1 MDILPLPA
9 GQAHIEVCFSYD
21 INGILEVEV
30 TDHEKKQIRK
40 KVLTSDCF
48 RMSESEFNTRL
59 EALQT
64 YKLMPPGGI
73 RTRLVL
79 ARGER
84 LFAQLLGP
92 RRQLAADAMQK
103 LQETLLTQNDQQ
115 IINCLNTTQE
125 IFDQLEGL

>member
-1 MDILPLPA
+1 
-9 GQAHIEVCFSYD
+9 
-21 INGILEVEV
+21 
-30 TDHEKKQIRK
+30 
-40 KVLTSDCF
+40 
-48 RMSESEFNTRL
+48 MSESEFNTRL

-84 LFAQLLGP
+84 LFTQLLGP

-125 IFDQLEGL
+125 IFDRLEGL